1 MSQHKEFEQIHWNK
15 LFCRIYG
22 LAVML
27 SIPRQPASKNIEEI
41 NEKIHKYGLT
51 FTDMVY
57 IHKEKTNASY
67 FQICNYII
75 I

>member
-1 MSQHKEFEQIHWNK
+1 MIFTPRNK
-15 LFCRIYG
+15 AIG
-22 LAVML
+22 DVD
-27 SIPRQPASKNIEEI
+27 ITI
-41 NEKIHKYGLT
+41 NHEKIHKYGLT